1 MTVLL
6 FVTMIIIFLGVDYV
20 TQRKHTPVTV
30 ARPIQSSRDPM
41 RVPSGVFFAPSHT
54 WLTLFPSG
62 KVRIGVDDFVLRMMK
77 NPELVLL
84 KKAGATVRKGE
95 PLLQIK
101 DASRTMTARS
111 PIDAEVV
118 ELNTTIQEHPQSL
131 RESLF
136 SDGWAYTIR
145 PKKISDLTGLF
156 LGEQSRA
163 WIQREFGRLRDFVAG
178 FTQDGSLAPALMQ
191 DGGMVVEGVFKS
203 FSDEQ
208 CQQFEQQFLF
218 VD

>member
-6 FVTMIIIFLGVDYV
+6 FITTILIFLGVDYV
-20 TQRKHTPVTV
+20 IQRKRTPVAV
-30 ARPIQSSRDPM
+30 ARTAQSSTNPL

-77 NPELVLL
+77 NPTLVLL
-84 KKAGATVRKGE
+84 KEAGATVRKGE

-101 DASRTMTARS
+101 DATRTMTARS
-111 PIDAEVV
+111 PIDAKVV
-118 ELNTTIQEHPQSL
+118 ELNTTIQEQPQAL
-131 RESLF
+131 KESLF
-136 SDGWAYTIR
+136 SNGWAYTIK
-145 PKKISDLTGLF
+145 PEKGSDLTGML

-163 WIQREFGRLRDFVAG
+163 WIQQEFGRLRDFVAG
-178 FTQDGSLAPALMQ
+178 FSAEGSLVPALMQ
-191 DGGMVVEGVFKS
+191 DGGIPEEGILDS
-203 FSDEQ
+203 FSATQ
-208 CQQFEQQFLF
+208 VQQFEQNFLH

>member
-6 FVTMIIIFLGVDYV
+6 FLTIIIIFLGVDYV
-20 TQRKHTPVTV
+20 MQRKNKPAPVTY
-30 ARPIQSSRDPM
+30 QTQHNHDPL
-41 RVPSGVFFAPSHT
+41 RVPSGIFFAPSHT

-62 KVRIGVDDFVLRMMK
+62 NVRIGIDDFVLRMMK
-77 NPELVLL
+77 DPKLVLL
-84 KKAGATVRKGE
+84 KRAGTTVRKGE

-101 DASRTMTARS
+101 EELRTITARS

-118 ELNTTIQEHPQSL
+118 ELNDTVQAHPEAL